1 MCGLP
6 TQAARRRSRGV
17 EVAADMPLSVHIVTA
32 EREVFTQDDV
42 SEVIVPGVDGEFTVL
57 PEHAPL
63 LTMIQPGVMR
73 VVTAD
78 DDIDMA
84 ITGGFIEVREDRV
97 TILAD
102 AAERA
107 EEIDT
112 VRAEEARR
120 QAERSLEERGAD
132 VDLAAA
138 AAALQKSL
146 MRLKAVERRRRRTGG
161 RRGPPGV

>member
-1 MCGLP
+1 
-6 TQAARRRSRGV
+6 
-17 EVAADMPLSVHIVTA
+17 MPLSVHIVTA
-32 EREVFTQDDV
+32 EREVFTEDGID
-42 SEVIVPGVDGEFTVL
+42 EVIVPGIEGEMTVL

-63 LTMIQPGVMR
+63 LTMIKPGVMR
-73 VVTAD
+73 IVKSGEE
-78 DDIDMA
+78 IDMA
-84 ITGGFIEVREDRV
+84 ITGGFIEVRQDRV

-120 QAERSLEERGAD
+120 QAERALEEREAD

-138 AAALQKSL
+138 AAMLQRSL
-146 MRLKAVERRRRRTGG
+146 MRLKAVERRRRRSGT
-161 RRGPPGV
+161 RPGPPGV

>member
-1 MCGLP
+1 
-6 TQAARRRSRGV
+6 
-17 EVAADMPLSVHIVTA
+17 MPLSVHIVTA
-32 EREVFTQDDV
+32 EREVFAQDDV

-57 PEHAPL
+57 PSHAPL

-73 VVTAD
+73 VVTAG

-107 EEIDT
+107 EEIDA

-120 QAERSLEERGAD
+120 QAERSLAEREAD

-138 AAALQKSL
+138 AAVLQKSL
-146 MRLKAVERRRRRTGG
+146 MRLKAVERRRRRSGG
-161 RRGPPGV
+161 RPGPPGA

>member
-1 MCGLP
+1 
-6 TQAARRRSRGV
+6 
-17 EVAADMPLSVHIVTA
+17 MPLTVHIVTA
-32 EREVFTQDDV
+32 EREVFTQENV
-42 SEVIVPGVDGEFTVL
+42 SEVIVPGVDGELTVL

-73 VVTAD
+73 VVTAGE
-78 DDIDMA
+78 DIDMA
-84 ITGGFIEVREDRV
+84 ITGGFIEVRENRV

-120 QAERSLEERGAD
+120 QAERSLEERESG
-132 VDLAAA
+132 VDLAVA

-146 MRLKAVERRRRRTGG
+146 IRLKAVERRRRRTG
-161 RRGPPGV
+161 RRPGPPGV

>member
-1 MCGLP
+1 
-6 TQAARRRSRGV
+6 
-17 EVAADMPLSVHIVTA
+17 MPLSVHIVTA

-42 SEVIVPGVDGEFTVL
+42 TEVIVPGVDGEFTVL

-84 ITGGFIEVREDRV
+84 ITGGFIEVRENRV

-107 EEIDT
+107 DEIDT

-120 QAERSLEERGAD
+120 QAERSLEDREAG

-138 AAALQKSL
+138 SAALQKSL

-161 RRGPPGV
+161 RRVPE

>member
-1 MCGLP
+1 
-6 TQAARRRSRGV
+6 
-17 EVAADMPLSVHIVTA
+17 MPLSVHIVTA

-42 SEVIVPGVDGEFTVL
+42 TEVIVPGVDGEFTVL
-57 PEHAPL
+57 PEHARL
-63 LTMIQPGVMR
+63 LTMIQPGVRR
-73 VVTAD
+73 VVTAY

-84 ITGGFIEVREDRV
+84 ITGGFIEVRENRV

-107 EEIDT
+107 DEIDT

-120 QAERSLEERGAD
+120 QAERSLEDREAG

-138 AAALQKSL
+138 SAALQKSL

-161 RRGPPGV
+161 RRAPPGV

>member
-1 MCGLP
+1 
-6 TQAARRRSRGV
+6 
-17 EVAADMPLSVHIVTA
+17 MPLTVHIVTA

-63 LTMIQPGVMR
+63 LTMIQPGV
-73 VVTAD
+73 T
-78 DDIDMA
+78 

-120 QAERSLEERGAD
+120 QAERSLEEKAAD

-138 AAALQKSL
+138 AASLQRSL
-146 MRLKAVERRRRRTGG
+146 MRLKAVERRRRRSGG
-161 RRGPPGV
+161 RPGPPGV

>member
-1 MCGLP
+1 
-6 TQAARRRSRGV
+6 
-17 EVAADMPLSVHIVTA
+17 MPLSVHIVTA
-32 EREVFTQDDV
+32 EREIFTQDDV

-84 ITGGFIEVREDRV
+84 ITGGFIEVRENRV

-112 VRAEEARR
+112 ARAEEARQ
-120 QAERSLEERGAD
+120 QAERSLESREAG

-138 AAALQKSL
+138 SAALQKSL
-146 MRLKAVERRRRRTGG
+146 MRLKAVERRRRRTG